1 MQRPNRRQVLALGTS
16 AATLALLGAD
26 KPGGLLGGKKQ
37 TPLKADETIG
47 DLATVQSAGQIIAEG
62 VGLVIGL
69 DETGSDP
76 EPSVYRQKLL
86 NRMRQAQVP
95 RAEQILAS
103 KSTSLVLVKA
113 VVPIGITKEDRFDV
127 QLELTP
133 ASTTTS
139 LAGGYLM
146 KTELYQ
152 VGRLKGQELEGQIL
166 GSAAGP
172 VLAGSLADPE
182 NLRIGRVLGAARLRK
197 DVPYSLIL
205 KENRKSA
212 RTASLVQGVV
222 GARFFYL
229 DGVNQKSMAEAKT
242 DQYLTLKVPRNYH
255 ENQARFF
262 QVLQLLPIV
271 DTPELRAKRIEQ
283 WSQELVDPRTAGVAA
298 LKLEGLGRNAVET
311 LRTGL
316 ASPDG
321 NVRFF
326 AAEALA
332 YLNDDSG
339 AGVLAEAA
347 VHRAE
352 FRAFALA
359 ALAASDQAG
368 CVSKLRDLL
377 AQSDQELRYG
387 AFNALRSL
395 DEHDAFLGKER
406 LFEAPTTPAD
416 DDADDPMAVQIA
428 ASKPRKTAGVEPF
441 SLYLVDCD
449 GPPMVHVSGA
459 RRCEIV
465 VFGRRQKLL
474 PPVVLGGTGSVL
486 INAGLDDESVQV
498 ARIAVGRPEQ
508 KQATSAELGSVIKTA
523 ASLGAGYPEIVS
535 LLRDAD
541 RQKNLEGPLVLDAVP
556 TPTPDYER
564 AQLAGEPAGKDK
576 GKSGGTKD
584 PAVGQASFEPAA
596 DRDKEKDKGT
606 RRRLFER
613 IRPGRKSGSDT
624 ER

>member
-1 MQRPNRRQVLALGTS
+1 MLRTNRRQVLVLGTS

-26 KPGGLLGGKKQ
+26 KPGGLLGGKKDV
-37 TPLKADETIG
+37 PLKSDETIG
-47 DLATVQSAGQIIAEG
+47 DLASVQSAGQLVAEG

-69 DETGSDP
+69 DDTGSDP
-76 EPSVYRQKLL
+76 EPSIYRQKLL

-95 RAEQILAS
+95 RSEQILAS
-103 KSTSLVLVKA
+103 KSTSLVLVK
-113 VVPIGITKEDRFDV
+113 VLVPVGVTKDDHFDV
-127 QLELTP
+127 QIELTP

-139 LAGGYLM
+139 LAGGFLM

-152 VGRLKGQELEGQIL
+152 VGKIKGQELEGQIL
-166 GSAAGP
+166 GWASGP
-172 VLAGSLADPE
+172 VLTGSLADRE
-182 NLRIGRVLGAARLRK
+182 NVRIGRVLGGAHVKK

-212 RTASLVQGVV
+212 RTAALVQSVV
-222 GARFFYL
+222 GTRFFYL
-229 DGVNQKSMAEAKT
+229 DGVNQKPMAEAKT

-255 ENQARFF
+255 ENQARYF
-262 QVLQLLPIV
+262 QVLQLLPII
-271 DTPELRAKRIEQ
+271 DTPDLRARRIAQ
-283 WSQELVDPRTAGVAA
+283 WSQELLDPKTSGVAA

-339 AGVLAEAA
+339 AGVLADAA
-347 VHRAE
+347 LKRPE

-368 CVSKLRDLL
+368 CLSRLRDLL
-377 AQSDQELRYG
+377 AQPDQELRYG
-387 AFNALRSL
+387 AFNALRTL

-406 LFEAPTTPAD
+406 LFEAPVAAA
-416 DDADDPMAVQIA
+416 DDADDPMALAISA
-428 ASKPRKTAGVEPF
+428 GKPRQAPAVEPF
-441 SLYLVDCD
+441 ALYLVDSD

-465 VFGRRQKLL
+465 VFGRRQRLL
-474 PPVVLGGTGSVL
+474 PPVVLGGTGSML
-486 INAGLDDESVQV
+486 INAGLDDSSVQV

-508 KQATSAELGSVIKTA
+508 RQTTPADLGSVIKTA
-523 ASLGAGYPEIVS
+523 ASLGAGYPEIVA

-556 TPTPDYER
+556 APTPDYER
-564 AQLAGEPAGKDK
+564 AQLAGAPASASEK
-576 GKSGGTKD
+576 GKKGKAAAEKDKD
-584 PAVGQASFEPAA
+584 PAVGRAGYEA
-596 DRDKEKDKGT
+596 DKPT
-606 RRRLFER
+606 SRRRLLDRFK
-613 IRPGRKSGSDT
+613 PGRKDGPDGD
-624 ER
+624 R